1 MRFLNP
7 KTDFAFKKIFGSNES
22 KDILISFINAELH
35 FTGKNEI
42 VDLTIIDPYQ
52 APKIKGMKDTY
63 LDVKAQSRDGRG
75 FVIEMQVLNVAGFE
89 KRVLYNAAK
98 AYSIQIASAEEYLDL
113 NPVIA
118 ITIADFVMFED
129 TKEVITTFRLM
140 EKENFFEYKNSD
152 LEMVFIE
159 LPKFTKTE
167 AELTNITDKWI
178 YFLRKAG
185 SLEFVPQTLAIEPP
199 IKKAFA
205 IANKA
210 NMTREELEDQ
220 EHREM
225 FIQDQRGVRIKAM
238 NDGIEKGRDEG
249 RKEGRKEGELIGDI
263 RFVQVEKGITIS
275 TKEELEK
282 LTIEQLEGKLRELTV
297 KLII

>member
-22 KDILISFINAELH
+22 KDILISFINAELQ
-35 FTGKNEI
+35 FTGSYEI
-42 VDLTIIDPYQ
+42 VGLTIIDPYQ

-63 LDVKAQSRDGRG
+63 LDVKAQSRDGRE

-89 KRVLYNAAK
+89 KRILYNAAK
-98 AYSIQIASAEEYLDL
+98 AYSIQIASAQDYLVL

-129 TKEVITTFRLM
+129 SKEVITTFRLL
-140 EKENFFEYKNSD
+140 EKEKFFEYKNSD
-152 LEMVFIE
+152 LELVFIE
-159 LPKFTKTE
+159 LPKFIKTE
-167 AELTNITDKWI
+167 NELANITDKWI
-178 YFLRKAG
+178 YFLKNAG
-185 SLEFVPQTLAIEPP
+185 SLEFVPQTLAVEPP
-199 IKKAFA
+199 IKKAFE

-225 FIQDQRGVRIKAM
+225 FIQDQRGAITKAID
-238 NDGIEKGRDEG
+238 DGIKKGKEEG
-249 RKEGRKEGELIGDI
+249 REEGELIGRI
-263 RFVQVEKGITIS
+263 NRKY
-275 TKEELEK
+275 
-282 LTIEQLEGKLRELTV
+282 
-297 KLII
+297 